1 MAAQRKADHD
11 GDRSGAGGSP
21 LLLMGQEEAGPQRDL
36 GVGSCGGS
44 RPGREGRP
52 SRVKQSLKMPR
63 PGYSWNK
70 MRHSKLSL
78 RHVDY
83 FKVKIIKTRRPFPNC
98 LRVQIKDLFW
108 NKSCHQ
114 RCWQGIEAGGRWGTI
129 GGVCGPSALGPR
141 VCVRPSKHLLTHH
154 LLFYLRVNCIPPFE
168 IPKPL
173 SPTSSLGFS
182 ER

>member
-11 GDRSGAGGSP
+11 GDRSGAGGRP

-36 GVGSCGGS
+36 GVGSWGGS

-98 LRVQIKDLFW
+98 LRVQIKGLFW

-114 RCWQGIEAGGRWGTI
+114 RYWQGIEAGGGSGELSVGSADRLLWAPGS
-129 GGVCGPSALGPR
+129 VSGPANTYLPIICFSI
-141 VCVRPSKHLLTHH
+141 CV
-154 LLFYLRVNCIPPFE
+154 
-168 IPKPL
+168 
-173 SPTSSLGFS
+173 
-182 ER
+182 